1 MTRINQYQWVWP
13 GTIVLFVL
21 SYFVA
26 PGTLRSASIFTMLPF
41 AAMLAVVAIGQTLVV
56 QQRGIDMSAAGMFSL
71 GGVLLSV
78 LYTQGIP
85 ILPAVALTLAVA
97 LLFGIING
105 LLCVYVNIAPIVTTL
120 ATNALMISIVRWLSA
135 GTPVEA
141 PPELRVFSVG
151 RVFGLPPSLIFAIV
165 AVLVVAV
172 LTTKTAFGRRFVA
185 VGVNPAA
192 AQIAG
197 VNVPFYQISAYAI
210 AAICFAIGGI
220 LLAGFI
226 GSATHS
232 AGNDYLLP
240 SVAAVVIGGSS
251 LAGGRGSVVASAV
264 AALFI
269 TQLGQ
274 MVLSMGA
281 SAATQLLV
289 QAGSIL
295 VVTGLRNFPKWFRMS
310 PMQ

>member
-1 MTRINQYQWVWP
+1 
-13 GTIVLFVL
+13 
-21 SYFVA
+21 
-26 PGTLRSASIFTMLPF
+26 
-41 AAMLAVVAIGQTLVV
+41 
-56 QQRGIDMSAAGMFSL
+56 
-71 GGVLLSV
+71 
-78 LYTQGIP
+78 TQGIP